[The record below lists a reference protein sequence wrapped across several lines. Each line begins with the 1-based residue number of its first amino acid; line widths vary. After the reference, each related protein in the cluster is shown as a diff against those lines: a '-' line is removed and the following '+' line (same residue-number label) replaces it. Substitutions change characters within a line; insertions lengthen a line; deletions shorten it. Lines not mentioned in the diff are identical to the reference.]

1 MVHELPGYKQSNH
14 LHNHRVKDYTSL
26 LTYLYLSLSGMI
38 PPSPPSTDQDDLDPE
53 GQDEEDTGHEDGND
67 GSIRFQV
74 TLEEGDEE
82 SIGGI

>member
-1 MVHELPGYKQSNH
+1 
-14 LHNHRVKDYTSL
+14 
-26 LTYLYLSLSGMI
+26 MI